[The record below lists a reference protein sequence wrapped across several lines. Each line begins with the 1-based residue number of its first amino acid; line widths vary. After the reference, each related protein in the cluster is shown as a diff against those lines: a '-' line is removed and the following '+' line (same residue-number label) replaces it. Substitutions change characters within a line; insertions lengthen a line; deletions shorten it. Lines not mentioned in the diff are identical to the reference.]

1 MTQASSGAAKAAEA
15 KSNAAPT
22 KDSLVKE
29 FGAAGL
35 KESPDGKWEYNVTGA
50 ENVRR
55 ASDMMSGVRRIDVER
70 GAEVQAGM
78 QSETLRD
85 HRGRDVHVP
94 VHLAERAAMKRGLHA
109 KPFWGKASYKCVS
122 HGDGTYSE
130 YERINGKLQFV
141 GTYRWEDDRKRY
153 ADEEGE

>member
-35 KESPDGKWEYNVTGA
+35 KESPDGKWEYNVTGS
-50 ENVRR
+50 ENVQR
-55 ASDMMSGVRRIDVER
+55 ASEMMAGVRRIDIER
-70 GAEVQAGM
+70 GAEVQAGI

-85 HRGRDVHVP
+85 HRGRDTHVP
-94 VHLAERAAMKRGLHA
+94 LHLAERAAMKRGLHA
-109 KPFWGKASYKCVS
+109 KPFWGRAKTKTVYHA
-122 HGDGTYSE
+122 DGTVTV
-130 YERINGKLQFV
+130 YERINGRLV
-141 GTYRWEDDRKRY
+141 AAEDD
-153 ADEEGE
+153 